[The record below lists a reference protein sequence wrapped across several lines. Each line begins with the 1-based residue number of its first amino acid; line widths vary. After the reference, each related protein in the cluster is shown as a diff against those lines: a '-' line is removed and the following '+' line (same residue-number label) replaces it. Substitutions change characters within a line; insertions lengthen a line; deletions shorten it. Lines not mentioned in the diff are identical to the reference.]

1 MPTSILNRPAQ
12 PATGRTP
19 RTGSTQP
26 ADRPVRAA
34 RASRRGPAC
43 ATAPEVFQDPL
54 VEDPPRGS
62 LTREDRA
69 RQARLVGQAR
79 SICES
84 CPLRTACLYDAVVRH
99 DVAGFVV
106 GTTVRQRGEIR
117 RRLGVVVEPEDLD
130 TLAGV
135 VGGARQ
141 VDHDEVLRLRRANPD
156 ETLEQLAHRLGCS
169 LSTVKRHLRRERQA
183 PTVTRTTT
191 RPLPVHVLRVTAQV
205 VAGPA
210 ALRKAA

>member
-12 PATGRTP
+12 PRTAP
-19 RTGSTQP
+19 PARTAPTAL
-26 ADRPVRAA
+26 ADRPVRTT
-34 RASRRGPAC
+34 RRGPAC

-54 VEDPPRGS
+54 VEDPQRGA

-79 SICES
+79 SICGS
-84 CPLRTACLYDAVVRH
+84 CPLRASCLYDAVVLH
-99 DVAGFVV
+99 DVAGFVA

-117 RRLGVVVEPEDLD
+117 RRLGVVVEAEDLD

-135 VGGARQ
+135 VGGTRQ

-169 LSTVKRHLRRERQA
+169 LSTVKRHLRRERQT
-183 PTVTRTTT
+183 PTVRTATS
-191 RPLPVHVLRVTAQV
+191 RPLPVHVLQVTAQV
-205 VAGPA
+205 VNGPSA
-210 ALRKAA
+210 VHKAA